1 MSRLPSP
8 ALWLTVALVVT
19 LVGACATSDQPR
31 RLDGAVHDGPSAD
44 LPPVTDGG
52 PDLRPPD
59 QGPASDATG
68 DMGSAKD
75 TSLTD
80 ANTTPTF
87 EEVQS
92 FGTNPGQ
99 LRMYLYTP
107 AQMPAAAPLIV
118 VLHPCQ
124 IGAESFGK
132 NAGWHRLA
140 DLRKA
145 YVLYPE
151 QKVTNNLTTCFN
163 WFEPGDQVRDSG
175 EAASIK
181 QMIDKARTLRD
192 IDAARIYVAG
202 LSAGGAMAAALLAG
216 YPDVFAGG
224 AIFAGVPAGCASSVF
239 SATSCMLGSD
249 KTPSQ
254 WATLGHQ
261 AYPGYT
267 GGFPRVSIFQGLSD
281 IVVSPSNL
289 DELIE
294 QWTALHATD
303 ATADATTTINGNT
316 REVYRDGQGKTVV
329 TAYRIPGMPHGVPVD
344 PGTGPTQ
351 GGQAGIGYYDVDLW
365 GAWQAAEDWG
375 L

>member
-1 MSRLPSP
+1 MSRPLCP
-8 ALWLTVALVVT
+8 ALCLTVAL
-19 LVGACATSDQPR
+19 LGACATSDQPP
-31 RLDGAVHDGPSAD
+31 RLDGTVRTDSSPSDLGPGTDFGADRGLHDRGIARDSGADVGPSRDGALAD
-44 LPPVTDGG
+44 
-52 PDLRPPD
+52 
-59 QGPASDATG
+59 AS
-68 DMGSAKD
+68 
-75 TSLTD
+75 
-80 ANTTPTF
+80 TTPVF
-87 EEVQS
+87 AEVPS

-107 AQMPAAAPLIV
+107 AQMPPSAPLIV

-132 NAGWHRLA
+132 QAGWHRLA

-151 QKVTNNLTTCFN
+151 QKVTNNITTCFN
-163 WFEPGDQVRDSG
+163 WFEPGDMVRGSG

-181 QMIDKARTLRD
+181 QMIDKVRTLRD
-192 IDAARIYVAG
+192 IDPARIYVAG

-224 AIFAGVPAGCASSVF
+224 AVFAGVPAGCANSVL
-239 SATSCMLGSD
+239 SATVCMLGSD
-249 KTPSQ
+249 KTQ
-254 WATLGHQ
+254 NEWATLAHA

-267 GGFPRVSIFQGLSD
+267 GGYPRVSLFHGSSD
-281 IVVSPSNL
+281 IVVAPSNL

-316 REVYRDGQGKTVV
+316 REVYRDGQGHVVV

-344 PGTGPTQ
+344 PGSGAAQ
-351 GGQAGIGYYDVDLW
+351 GGQTGIGYYDVDLW

>member
-1 MSRLPSP
+1 MSRPLPP
-8 ALWLTVALVVT
+8 ALWLTVALFVAP
-19 LVGACATSDQPR
+19 GGCATSDPPR
-31 RLDGAVHDGPSAD
+31 RLDGAMADGSSAD
-44 LPPVTDGG
+44 LAPVVDAS
-52 PDLRPPD
+52 PEFAPPD
-59 QGPASDATG
+59 QGPAPDGTR
-68 DMGSAKD
+68 DMGSGKD
-75 TSLTD
+75 ASSTD
-80 ANTTPTF
+80 ASTVPTF
-87 EEVQS
+87 EEVPS
-92 FGTNPGQ
+92 FGKNPGQ

-107 AQMPAAAPLIV
+107 AQMPAAAPPIV

-132 NAGWHRLA
+132 QAGWHRLA

-151 QKVTNNLTTCFN
+151 QKVSNNLTTCFN
-163 WFEPGDQVRDSG
+163 WFELGDQVRGSG

-192 IDAARIYVAG
+192 IDPARIYVAG
-202 LSAGGAMAAALLAG
+202 LSAGGAMTAALLAG

-249 KTPSQ
+249 KSASE
-254 WATLGHQ
+254 WAKLGHQ
-261 AYPGYT
+261 AYPGYS
-267 GGFPRVSIFQGLSD
+267 GGYPRVAIFHGQSD
-281 IVVSPSNL
+281 IVVSPTNL

-316 REVYRDGQGKTVV
+316 REVYRDGQGKVVV

-344 PGTGPTQ
+344 PGTGAAQ
-351 GGQAGIGYYDVDLW
+351 GGQTGIGYYDVDLW